1 MTDFDETFKFL
12 LEWEG
17 TAYEKDPDDPG
28 GATKFGIDQR
38 SHPGVNIASLTEAE
52 ARDIYQ
58 AEWNRDLM
66 PYLKHPFN
74 IVIFNFCVNTGEGRA
89 VKFAQ
94 QALGLSV
101 DGVLGP
107 ITKAAILAA
116 DPVLLSRMVIEKA
129 NQFYEVLGERM
140 PKFLKG
146 WLNRDSDLEKL
157 V

>member
-1 MTDFDETFKFL
+1 MTDFDEAFQFL

-17 TAYEKDPDDPG
+17 TSYEDDPEDPG
-28 GATKFGIDQR
+28 GATKYGIDQR
-38 SHPGVNIASLTEAE
+38 SHPNVDIRNLTEAQ
-52 ARDIYQ
+52 AKAIYQ
-58 AEWNRDLM
+58 TEWEEDLI
-66 PYLKHPFN
+66 PYLKHPFS
-74 IVIFNFCVNTGEGRA
+74 IVAFNFCVNAGKVRA
-89 VKFAQ
+89 VKLAQ
-94 QALGLSV
+94 QALGLTV

-116 DPVLLSRMVIEKA
+116 DPVVLSKAVIAKA

-146 WLNRDSDLEKL
+146 WLNRDADLETL